1 MRCGVWQTNW
11 PSQAPPFDGL
21 LQPHNWRASCR
32 RQTGAPCW
40 QRADEIH
47 NFHSTHICVV
57 APATASFPGAS
68 CPTKAAQTEPPMTDV
83 TLTQVALFL
92 AAAVVAAPLAKLLRI
107 GNVLGYLLVGVLI
120 GPFGVGFVYSVYEVR
135 SVLHFAE
142 FGVVLLLFLI
152 GLELRP
158 KRLWAMRAA
167 IFGLGGAQVIL
178 SALLLAA
185 IAMGFG
191 LLPSAALFAGLA
203 LSLSST
209 AFALQILEEKGEL
222 ALRHGR
228 LAFSVLLFQDL
239 AAIPLI
245 ALAPLFA
252 VSVAA
257 TVQPMELTA
266 AFKAIAVILVVV
278 VAGRYL
284 LNGVYRLVARTR
296 VKEAMTASA
305 LLTVVGVTL
314 VMQQAGLPA
323 SLGAFIAG
331 VLLADSD
338 YRHEIVADIAPFE
351 GLLLGL
357 FFTAIGMS
365 LDLGLIV
372 RSPSLVL
379 AIVAGLLAIKA
390 IILFALGRRMG
401 LDTGPARRLAL
412 VLSQGGEFAL
422 ALFAAGG
429 AAGVLE
435 RPVAD
440 LLSVAVTLSMAA
452 TPLLLALDEVLAPKT
467 TVPPRAFD
475 EMPKKDGHVVVAG
488 LGRFGQIVARVLTA
502 KRIPVTALDSDPEQ
516 VDFVRKFGAQIY
528 YGDASRPEIL
538 EAARTGKARA
548 FVLAIDD
555 VEASLRTARMVRR
568 NYHHVPIY
576 ARARDRQHVHR
587 LMDEGITM
595 IRRETF
601 LASIDLTRQVLRGLG
616 LPEREVR
623 FTVDTFQTMDRRRLY
638 EDYKHYTD
646 IEKLQSRARSYS
658 QELEEL
664 FAKDAA
670 EHAEAAESGPKS

>member
-1 MRCGVWQTNW
+1 M
-11 PSQAPPFDGL
+11 
-21 LQPHNWRASCR
+21 H
-32 RQTGAPCW
+32 
-40 QRADEIH
+40 EI
-47 NFHSTHICVV
+47 
-57 APATASFPGAS
+57 
-68 CPTKAAQTEPPMTDV
+68 

-120 GPFGVGFVYSVYEVR
+120 GPFGLGFVYTVYEVN
-135 SVLHFAE
+135 SVLHLAE
-142 FGVVLLLFLI
+142 FGVIMLLFVI

-158 KRLWAMRAA
+158 KRLWAMRAG
-167 IFGLGGAQVIL
+167 IFGLGSAQV
-178 SALLLAA
+178 ALTGLALAA
-185 IAMGFG
+185 VAIAFG
-191 LLPSAALFAGLA
+191 LAWPAALFAGLA

-252 VSVAA
+252 VSAA
-257 TVQPMELTA
+257 TATQQMELTA
-266 AFKAIAVILVVV
+266 GLRAIAVILAVVIV
-278 VAGRYL
+278 GRYV

-314 VMQQAGLPA
+314 VMQLAGLPA
-323 SLGAFIAG
+323 SLGAFLAG

-365 LDLGLIV
+365 LNLNLV
-372 RSPSLVL
+372 AQSPQLVL
-379 AIVAGLLAIKA
+379 AIVAGLLAIKGGV
-390 IILFALGRRMG
+390 LFLLGRRLG
-401 LDTGPARRLAL
+401 LESGPARRLAIA
-412 VLSQGGEFAL
+412 LSQGGEFAFV
-422 ALFAAGG
+422 LFGTG
-429 AAGVLE
+429 VTAGVLD
-435 RPVAD
+435 RSLSD

-452 TPLLLALDEVLAPKT
+452 TPLLLLIDELVAPKT
-467 TVPPRAFD
+467 VPTRAFD
-475 EMPKKDGHVVVAG
+475 ELPDNDGHVVIAG
-488 LGRFGQIVARVLTA
+488 FGRVGQIVARILSA
-502 KRIPVTALDSDPEQ
+502 KRIPVTALDSNPEQ
-516 VDFVRKFGAQIY
+516 VDFVRKFGAQIF

-538 EAARTGKARA
+538 EAAQTAKARA

-568 NYHHVPIY
+568 NYPHVPIY
-576 ARARDRQHVHR
+576 ARARTRRHVHQ
-587 LMDEGITM
+587 LMDEGIKI

-601 LASIDLTRQVLRGLG
+601 LASVDLTREVLRGLG

-623 FTVDTFQTMDRRRLY
+623 FTVDTFQAMDRRRLY

-646 IEKLQSRARSYS
+646 IEKLQARAKSYA

-664 FAKDAA
+664 FAKDAEQA
-670 EHAEAAESGPKS
+670 KVAESADKP